1 MPSAERCICAPAVA
15 RERMDSS
22 TFYHLKAVQ
31 CRRLSAAISAG
42 EGELAIQTLLN
53 MAAKF
58 EAKAEK
64 TMGNVTA
71 PVEPQWWLQH
81 RGERGHR

>member
-1 MPSAERCICAPAVA
+1 
-15 RERMDSS
+15 MDSA

-31 CRRLSAAISAG
+31 CRRLAAAISAC
-42 EGELAIQTLLN
+42 EVDPAIQTLLN
-53 MAAKF
+53 MAAEF
-58 EAKAEK
+58 EVKGEEM
-64 TMGNVTA
+64 TGNVTA